1 LVAGA
6 GVVGVELV
14 GELAVKYG
22 ASKEKRIGLCSKDD
36 RLLPGLPAKAGR
48 LAN

>member
-1 LVAGA
+1 MAGA

-22 ASKEKRIGLCSKDD
+22 ATQEKKVGICCKGN
-36 RLLPGLPAKAGR
+36 RLLPGLPPKTGR
-48 LAN
+48 LAD